1 MRQRRARTSSSFA
14 LKLRRLAENDAV
26 SDTFD
31 MISLRPEDI
40 LIGRELSL
48 ISFESNNEAE
58 GHSRI
63 SQSDSSVLTGT
74 ILVLFVDYESR
85 ASNRDAA
92 LLPVPPTGRR
102 ERGWIRFEFEQRP
115 CTRNTHITTSDLQ
128 FLLRRSLDSHAV
140 LLDEVLERLERSVA
154 LVIHLASAVTA
165 GLEELQRGEA
175 TNIDSL
181 HLVGGSVDLG
191 DEDLLV
197 VASSS

>member
-85 ASNRDAA
+85 LRASNRDAA

-102 ERGWIRFEFEQRP
+102 ERGWS
-115 CTRNTHITTSDLQ
+115 RN
-128 FLLRRSLDSHAV
+128 
-140 LLDEVLERLERSVA
+140 
-154 LVIHLASAVTA
+154 
-165 GLEELQRGEA
+165 G
-175 TNIDSL
+175 
-181 HLVGGSVDLG
+181 
-191 DEDLLV
+191 
-197 VASSS
+197 

>member
-74 ILVLFVDYESR
+74 ILVLFVDYEPGGWSLALEILWFNSLYSIYSFNIPFLNLVFSQSCMLWHRITISGVSSFWSR
-85 ASNRDAA
+85 WRHA
-92 LLPVPPTGRR
+92 L
-102 ERGWIRFEFEQRP
+102 
-115 CTRNTHITTSDLQ
+115 TTSRNGTKLNDDYIE
-128 FLLRRSLDSHAV
+128 SATGWYH
-140 LLDEVLERLERSVA
+140 LLD
-154 LVIHLASAVTA
+154 
-165 GLEELQRGEA
+165 G
-175 TNIDSL
+175 
-181 HLVGGSVDLG
+181 
-191 DEDLLV
+191 
-197 VASSS
+197 

>member
-74 ILVLFVDYESR
+74 ILVLF
-85 ASNRDAA
+85 
-92 LLPVPPTGRR
+92 PVAGAWRWKSSDSFLCIQSIPS
-102 ERGWIRFEFEQRP
+102 IFRF
-115 CTRNTHITTSDLQ
+115 
-128 FLLRRSLDSHAV
+128 
-140 LLDEVLERLERSVA
+140 
-154 LVIHLASAVTA
+154 
-165 GLEELQRGEA
+165 
-175 TNIDSL
+175 
-181 HLVGGSVDLG
+181 
-191 DEDLLV
+191 
-197 VASSS
+197 